1 MNMATIAA
9 DLEGLSKAIS
19 SQTTIS
25 ETGIDNA
32 DIERR
37 RYCFIDSHV
46 EIGAPD
52 LHATA
57 LVIQPFVVE
66 LTPRETGYLATSDI
80 SNAYELGAT
89 AGQALRNYLEFLVDE
104 LLWLQKNEE
113 QLSPSIQEDL
123 RLLQRYLRIV

>member
-1 MNMATIAA
+1 MATIAA

-19 SQTTIS
+19 SQTTIA
-25 ETGIDNA
+25 ETDFDNA
-32 DIERR
+32 DTEKRQ
-37 RYCFIDSHV
+37 YCFIDSRV

-52 LHATA
+52 LPATA

-66 LTPRETGYLATSDI
+66 LIPRETGYLAISDI

-89 AGQALRNYLEFLVDE
+89 AGQALRNYLELLVDE